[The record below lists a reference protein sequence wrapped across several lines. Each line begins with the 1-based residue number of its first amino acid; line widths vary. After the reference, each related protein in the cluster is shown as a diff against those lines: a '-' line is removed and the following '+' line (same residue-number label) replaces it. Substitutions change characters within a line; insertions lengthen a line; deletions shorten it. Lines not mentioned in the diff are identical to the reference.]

1 MRKPVAILAALTL
14 VGCASKS
21 TEIAPTYV
29 SPIQY
34 QSFNCN
40 QLAEEAQRVA
50 TAAATATGVQDHQAT
65 SDAVAMGVGLVI
77 FWPSLFFIGG
87 DKTNAAQLAQ
97 LKGQMDAIQQAS
109 IQKNCGIQFRPAPPP
124 ASAAAPATAGPHA
137 PQAYAPPQQ

>member
-34 QSFNCN
+34 QSYNCN

-65 SDAVAMGVGLVI
+65 SDAVAMGSGL
-77 FWPSLFFIGG
+77 
-87 DKTNAAQLAQ
+87 
-97 LKGQMDAIQQAS
+97 
-109 IQKNCGIQFRPAPPP
+109 
-124 ASAAAPATAGPHA
+124 
-137 PQAYAPPQQ
+137 

>member
-1 MRKPVAILAALTL
+1 MRKPVAILAVLSL

-34 QSFNCN
+34 QSYSCN

-50 TAAATATGVQDHQAT
+50 TAAAAATGVQDHQAT

-77 FWPSLFFIGG
+77 FWPTLFFIGG

-109 IQKNCGIQFRPAPPP
+109 IQKNCGIKFQQAQQGAPPP
-124 ASAAAPATAGPHA
+124 TAYSG
-137 PQAYAPPQQ
+137 QK

>member
-21 TEIAPTYV
+21 SEIAPTYV
-29 SPIQY
+29 SPVQY
-34 QSFNCN
+34 QSYSCA
-40 QLAEEAQRVA
+40 QLADEAQRVA

-77 FWPSLFFIGG
+77 FWPSLVFIGG
-87 DKTNAAQLAQ
+87 DKVNAAQLAQ

-109 IQKNCGIQFRPAPPP
+109 NQKNCRIQFQA
-124 ASAAAPATAGPHA
+124 AAAPK
-137 PQAYAPPQQ
+137 Q

>member
-1 MRKPVAILAALTL
+1 MRKPVAILAALAL

-34 QSFNCN
+34 QSYSCN

-109 IQKNCGIQFRPAPPP
+109 IQKNCGIQFRQAQQGAPPP
-124 ASAAAPATAGPHA
+124 QQS
-137 PQAYAPPQQ
+137 APPPTAYSSQK

>member
-1 MRKPVAILAALTL
+1 MTRH
-14 VGCASKS
+14 
-21 TEIAPTYV
+21 V

-40 QLAEEAQRVA
+40 QLSEEAQRVA
-50 TAAATATGVQDHQAT
+50 TAAATATGVQDHQVT

-97 LKGQMDAIQQAS
+97 LIGQMDAIQQAS

-124 ASAAAPATAGPHA
+124 ASAAAPASA
-137 PQAYAPPQQ
+137 APPASLYADQK